1 MTSLLKHAATKVLRR
16 KSLLKS
22 WWRSLPRLDKFNIQ
36 APLPSE
42 FLSYEEKLKFEDE
55 ELKMQKIR
63 DKYSNTI
70 QISQF
75 IPLGVQLKKVMSDE
89 AKAEYS
95 QSETRKEEIIR
106 EYISKQIY
114 KCVSAYI
121 EVEKTKIV
129 KIDWEDERM
138 NHKIMKLK
146 TL

>member
-1 MTSLLKHAATKVLRR
+1 MIVYDTSSISSPNITSCVFSHVR
-16 KSLLKS
+16 K
-22 WWRSLPRLDKFNIQ
+22 WY
-36 APLPSE
+36 SE
-42 FLSYEEKLKFEDE
+42 FLSHEEKLKFEDE

-129 KIDWEDERM
+129 KID
-138 NHKIMKLK
+138 
-146 TL
+146 